1 MPLVPKDATLVHFAD
16 KEGCN
21 IDEDSILEALIA
33 KIARIKFENEA
44 KEAWTTNRN
53 GIFDVLRLEKKFW
66 SKNLWK
72 ISKSAQTID
81 SIQMKLTAKKSLK

>member
-1 MPLVPKDATLVHFAD
+1 MPLVPKDATLVHFTE

-53 GIFDVLRLEKKFW
+53 GIFLALRLEKSFKKHENFEKFRNQFKLSTQ
-66 SKNLWK
+66 SK
-72 ISKSAQTID
+72 
-81 SIQMKLTAKKSLK
+81 